1 MTLDRDQQT
10 PILQLA
16 IEGTRENL
24 NTDPDIHAAAN
35 GVWGNELAR
44 NASFPL
50 VEEDERQ

>member
-1 MTLDRDQQT
+1 MTLDCDQQT

-35 GVWGNELAR
+35 DVWGNELAR
-44 NASFPL
+44 NASLPL
-50 VEEDERQ
+50 VEEDKRQ